1 MKLSEMKSTIEIKNS
16 DRNNLTNI
24 LNKSSNNVQKGNL
37 KREIKDFSTD
47 IHNLTTYEE
56 SYNNNL
62 QIIIGSLDQKNNE
75 RSKISSQLLKL
86 SEDLILHT
94 KFKLTLEDMIVIIN
108 EYYYKNNNEIKTEH
122 KKSKIIGGERK
133 DLFQMLVFKNKLIDD
148 SSFIN
153 LNHKFLK
160 HKKNL
165 STEALIIES
174 NSLLEIHR
182 TEYINLFK
190 SLTEPDKISLSTLL
204 DMTENKIKLIFEQ
217 NKLIQNLNLMFK
229 NLPGEIVEFYEN
241 KNKKEDETGNENSNM
256 SKNERNLQKLYS
268 STKDTI
274 ISFLHEAVESDEKH
288 EKKIISFNKNEEKIN
303 LMIINEFR
311 PMNLPE
317 KVQFN
322 MKDLDIMKLK
332 TFPKIQ
338 EKKTN

>member
-1 MKLSEMKSTIEIKNS
+1 MRSTIEIKNS
-16 DRNNLTNI
+16 KRNNLTNI
-24 LNKSSNNVQKGNL
+24 LNKSSNNEEKGIL

-47 IHNLTTYEE
+47 IHKLKTYEE

-108 EYYYKNNNEIKTEH
+108 EYYYKNNNENKTEH

-133 DLFQMLVFKNKLIDD
+133 DLFQMLVFKNKIIDD

-153 LNHKFLK
+153 LNQNFLK

-165 STEALIIES
+165 STDALIIES
-174 NSLLEIHR
+174 NSQLEIHR
-182 TEYINLFK
+182 TEFIDLFK
-190 SLTEPDKISLSTLL
+190 SLTEQDKITLSTII

-229 NLPGEIVEFYEN
+229 NLPGEVVEYYEN
-241 KNKKEDETGNENSNM
+241 KHKKEDETVNVYSNM
-256 SKNERNLQKLYS
+256 SKNERAYKI
-268 STKDTI
+268 TEI
-274 ISFLHEAVESDEKH
+274 IY
-288 EKKIISFNKNEEKIN
+288 
-303 LMIINEFR
+303 
-311 PMNLPE
+311 
-317 KVQFN
+317 
-322 MKDLDIMKLK
+322 
-332 TFPKIQ
+332 
-338 EKKTN
+338 